1 MTAKQNARLVNKD
14 ILEDRLGFKQHSR
27 SIIFLKGSSLVLSP
41 SVQNQYNWFDIRKPN
56 LDFYLDT
63 PSFKGI
69 LVIRFFDKF
78 LVSNLE
84 DFIKKMMPDDKFVFN
99 KSIGPHWKFR
109 IRKNTDSY
117 SIYNQQNSAVSYPIK
132 EYSVQELEKLFLY

>member
-1 MTAKQNARLVNKD
+1 MTSKQNARLVNKD
-14 ILEDRLGFKQHSR
+14 ILEEKLGFKQHSR
-27 SIIFLKGSSLVLSP
+27 SIIFLKANTLVLSP

-63 PSFKGI
+63 PSYNGV

-78 LVSNLE
+78 LVSQLE
-84 DFIKKMMPDDKFVFN
+84 DFKNKMMPNDRFVFN

-109 IRKNTDSY
+109 IRKNGGSY
-117 SIYNQQNSAVSYPIK
+117 SIYNQQNSSVSYPIE
-132 EYSVQELEKLFLY
+132 EYSVQELEKLFG